1 MGIIGAPIAR
11 VDGRAKVTGR
21 ARYAAEAAVPGAVH
35 AVLVQST
42 IAAGV
47 VLAVETA
54 AAEGMPGVLAILT
67 PQNAPR
73 LADVRPQAQL
83 VPNPTLQDA
92 TVAYNGQTIAVVVAE
107 TLQQAE
113 AAAAHVRAR
122 YRADEAITEMGDD
135 LADAY
140 VPKNFRNGMR
150 KPDSARGDAD
160 AAFNAAPVQISA
172 TYTTPVE
179 HHNPMEPHATIARWD
194 GDRLTVWTAT
204 QYVSGARATL
214 ARLLGIDAGNVR
226 VICPFTG
233 GGFGCKGTTWPPAVL
248 AAMAA
253 RSVNRPV
260 KLVLD
265 RRQMY
270 TSNGFRPRTLQ
281 KLRLGATPDGQI
293 VSLRHDGFTQ
303 MSLGDFGEFAEPVGL
318 ASEMLYAVPNA
329 AVTHRL
335 VAVNQGLPTYMR
347 APGEASGSFAL
358 ESAIDEMAAALNM
371 DPLDLR
377 LRNYAESD
385 PHENRPF
392 SSKALRECYRAGA
405 EAFGWAQ
412 RPLAPRCLRDGDVLV
427 GWGMATALYPINRS
441 AAQATLRMG
450 ADGRVFVRSG
460 TQEIGGGTY
469 TTMAQVTAEALG
481 VPVGQVTAQLG
492 DSAWPHAPVSGG
504 SQTSASVLNAVVA
517 AADALRARLAALAG
531 LDARQVQLAAGTL
544 VGPDGT
550 RLRIDVLLARHGLD
564 TIEATA
570 ESVPGDEKQR
580 FSLHS
585 FGAHFVEVQVD
596 PAIGRIRIARHVG
609 AFDTGRVL
617 NARTARSQAIGGIIY
632 GYGMALLEKT
642 EVDAET
648 GRYVNANLSD
658 YLVPVNADVP
668 DIVTIFVEKP
678 DRNANPLGV
687 KGLGELP
694 TVGVA
699 AAVANAVY
707 HATGRRVRDLPIRVE
722 DVLA

>member
-11 VDGRAKVTGR
+11 VDGRAKVTGA

-42 IAAGV
+42 IAAGA
-47 VLAVETA
+47 VLAVEADA
-54 AAEGMPGVLAILT
+54 AQGMPGVLAILT

-73 LADVRPQAQL
+73 LQQVRPQAQL

-113 AAAAHVRAR
+113 AAAAQVRAR

-160 AAFNAAPVQISA
+160 AAFAAAPVQVSA
-172 TYTTPVE
+172 TYTTPIE
-179 HHNPMEPHATIARWD
+179 HHNPMEPHATVARWD

-214 ARLLGIDAGNVR
+214 AKLLGIDAGNVR

-233 GGFGCKGTTWPPAVL
+233 GGFGCKGTAWPPVVL

-253 RSVNRPV
+253 QHVGRPV
-260 KLVLD
+260 RLVLD

-270 TSNGFRPRTLQ
+270 TSNGFRPRTVQ

-358 ESAIDEMAAALNM
+358 ESAIDELAAALNM
-371 DPLDLR
+371 DPLELR
-377 LRNYAESD
+377 LRNYAETD

-392 SSKALRECYRAGA
+392 SSKELRACYRAGA

-412 RPLAPRCLRDGDVLV
+412 RPLAPRSLRDGDVLV

-441 AAQATLRMG
+441 AAQATIRMG

-481 VPVGQVTAQLG
+481 VPVAHVTAQLG
-492 DSAWPHAPVSGG
+492 DSLWPHAPVSGG
-504 SQTSASVLNAVVA
+504 SQTSASVLNAVQA
-517 AADALRARLAALAG
+517 AAEALRVKLASLAG
-531 LDARQVQLAAGTL
+531 ADPAAVQLAGGAL

-564 TIEATA
+564 VVEATA

-585 FGAHFVEVQVD
+585 FGAHFVEVRVD
-596 PAIGRIRIARHVG
+596 PAIGRMRIARHVG

-632 GYGMALLEKT
+632 GYGMALFEKT
-642 EVDAET
+642 EVDAQT

-668 DIVTIFVEKP
+668 DIATIFVEKP
-678 DRNANPLGV
+678 DRNANPLGI

-707 HATGRRVRDLPIRVE
+707 HATGQRVRDLPIRIE